1 MSLLYFLQL
10 DLFSSII
17 IAACICLVCFFH
29 FGIGSY
35 FSKTTGFYTSCLIG
49 LILNSSI
56 STIIVSFNASLVKY
70 QIFIV
75 IIISA
80 GLTIKKFINQV
91 NSNIKIKFK
100 DKIFVFF
107 SISITLFTF
116 NELNILNFLPF
127 NGHENYY
134 WGISAEIFKA
144 EYSSRLRFF
153 DNYPYTWSKFHFFNG
168 SMTAVLQALV
178 NNKNYATFC
187 IAKGVCLSLFM
198 VVIFENILVVRSK
211 LKDLILIILI
221 LSLFIVYVN
230 PFLFN
235 WSYFGSSYS
244 SIFLLIIT
252 IIFIHKGNTFLAL
265 LFTLTFSLSTSRSL
279 LPGLGLAIY
288 ICIKYLDEPQLQ
300 KFIYRKKPLSIN
312 LNIIEFD
319 KFLAILILITAIV
332 VMIFS
337 GSSNS
342 NAFLDYS
349 LISFYGIS
357 QNFFNESWLYLL
369 APTLTRINET
379 LTMSS
384 YYDGGQN
391 FSWYVIF
398 YSFILIFKICNN
410 NFKNF
415 SKMEFNINYLLFFI
429 LFEMLIILLIAYK
442 DSYKAMLVIFYFLIP
457 SHLLFLLTP
466 QRLRNYFF
474 IFIIIS
480 TGQLLVFK
488 ATISTPNWHNI
499 EWLIIFAFIY
509 QVNINYKNK
518 VNQYL
523 FPSFI
528 IIFIAMHLF
537 VKSPIKSLSLLGL
550 SDLYNLPNSS
560 KIVLSSTTFNEIQY
574 ASKKTD
580 CVNVINKINYSNEL
594 SLLASLMGHRSY
606 FHENG
611 VRNYTITLD
620 FLNARESIDYNTKN
634 ICD

>member
-10 DLFSSII
+10 DLFSLLT
-17 IAACICLVCFFH
+17 IAACICLVCLFH
-29 FGIGSY
+29 FGIGNY
-35 FSKTTGFYTSCLIG
+35 FSKTAGFYTCCLIG
-49 LILNSSI
+49 LILNSSL
-56 STIIVSFNASLVKY
+56 SVIIVSFNASLVKY

-80 GLTIKKFINQV
+80 TLTIKKFINQAS
-91 NSNIKIKFK
+91 NNIKIKFE
-100 DKIFVFF
+100 DNIFIFL
-107 SISITLFTF
+107 SISVSLLTF

-187 IAKGVCLSLFM
+187 IAKGICLSLFF

-211 LKDLILIILI
+211 IKDLILIILI

-244 SIFLLIIT
+244 SIFLLIIA
-252 IIFIHKGNTFLAL
+252 IIFIYNGNTFLAL
-265 LFTLTFSLSTSRSL
+265 LFILTFSLSTSRSL

-288 ICIKYLDEPQLQ
+288 VCIKYLDEVQLQ
-300 KFIYRKKPLSIN
+300 NLIYRKKPLLIN
-312 LNIIEFD
+312 LNIKEFN
-319 KFLAILILITAIV
+319 KFLAFLILMTAIL

-337 GSSNS
+337 GSSKN
-342 NAFLDYS
+342 NAFIDYS
-349 LISFYGIS
+349 LITFYGIS

-369 APTLTRINET
+369 APTLTRLNEILNT
-379 LTMSS
+379 SS
-384 YYDGGQN
+384 YHDEGQN
-391 FSWYVIF
+391 FSWYIIF
-398 YSFILIFKICNN
+398 YSFILIFKVCNIK
-410 NFKNF
+410 FKHF
-415 SKMEFNINYLLFFI
+415 SKIEFNINPFLLFI
-429 LFEMLIILLIAYK
+429 LFEALIILFIAYK
-442 DSYKAMLVIFYFLIP
+442 DLYKAMLVIFYFLIP

-466 QRLRNYFF
+466 QRLKNYFF
-474 IFIIIS
+474 IFVIIS
-480 TGQLLVFK
+480 IGQLFVFK

-523 FPSFI
+523 IPLFI
-528 IIFIAMHLF
+528 ILFISMHLF

-550 SDLYNLPNSS
+550 SELYNLPDSN
-560 KIVLSSTTFNEIQY
+560 KIVLSSTTFKEIQY
-574 ASKKTD
+574 VTKKTD
-580 CVNVINKINYSNEL
+580 CVNVINKSNYFNEL

-611 VRNYTITLD
+611 ARNYTTTLD
-620 FLNARESIDYNTKN
+620 FVNARESVDYNTKN